1 MGRYRNPKVDE
12 LLVQANSNPDAAK
25 QQAAMAE
32 AQRIVWD
39 DAPYVW
45 LHVNQNVTAVR
56 KGVKGVE
63 LWPIVFTIPRRARV
77 EA

>member
-1 MGRYRNPKVDE
+1 MDQ
-12 LLVQANSNPDAAK
+12 LLAQANVTPDAAK
-25 QQAAMAE
+25 QAAIMGE

-45 LHVNQNVTAVR
+45 LHVNENATAIR
-56 KGVKGVE
+56 KGLKGVE

>member
-1 MGRYRNPKVDE
+1 MG
-12 LLVQANSNPDAAK
+12 
-25 QQAAMAE
+25 E
-32 AQRIVWD
+32 AQRIVWE

-63 LWPIVFTIPRRARV
+63 LWPIVFTIARRARV

>member
-1 MGRYRNPKVDE
+1 MG
-12 LLVQANSNPDAAK
+12 
-25 QQAAMAE
+25 E